1 MLLTAL
7 HCVGGMED
15 KGDWGRQV
23 REVSGGSKQV
33 AARCVCP
40 TGGGDMGQWL
50 ACVGLTEQERERIV
64 GESYTHS
71 NTSCNVS
78 GSCHAYKCG
87 VAHVCRSHVAR
98 TRVAVVQRPS
108 SLLFRYGALLIE
120 YGLRLIIEYKS
131 VLP

>member
-1 MLLTAL
+1 VLLTAL

-15 KGDWGRQV
+15 KGGWGGQV
-23 REVSGGSKQV
+23 QEVSGGSKQV

-64 GESYTHS
+64 GESYMHS
-71 NTSCNVS
+71 NTSCNLRC
-78 GSCHAYKCG
+78 GSSHAYKCG

-98 TRVAVVQRPS
+98 TRVAVVQRLS
-108 SLLFRYGALLIE
+108 SLLFRYGALLID
-120 YGLRLIIEYKS
+120 YGLG
-131 VLP
+131 